1 MAMVDVDGSS
11 QFSAVSQSKWIG
23 LVWGLAVTR
32 RSVYIHQMNRVNS
45 RKDTG
50 HHDSTINDNV
60 YGAVIMTK
68 IIARVHPVHLRNID

>member
-50 HHDSTINDNV
+50 HHDSTINTV
-60 YGAVIMTK
+60 VVS
-68 IIARVHPVHLRNID
+68 IIIIIKLSLFIYYYY